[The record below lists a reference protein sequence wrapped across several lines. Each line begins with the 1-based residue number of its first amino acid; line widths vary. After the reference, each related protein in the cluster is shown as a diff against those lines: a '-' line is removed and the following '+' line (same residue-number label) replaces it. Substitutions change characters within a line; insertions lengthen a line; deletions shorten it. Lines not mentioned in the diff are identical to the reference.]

1 LPGTL
6 FYTRFQREQG
16 VRQQM
21 KLVVVGGQV
30 RKVGKTSVIA
40 ELVRGLNS
48 LAWTAVKISHHG
60 GDADSQDSPSADDL
74 PAHLDFLWSEEKDP
88 NGHDDTSRYLA
99 AGARRALWMRA
110 RGGTLAQAL
119 PGLLKALEGDEH
131 VIVESNSILAFLK
144 PTVFLFVIDESRR
157 ELKASARQFLPRADA
172 LVTVGPELKPRIWPG
187 MSLLMLEDKPVFP
200 VSAGEWSNPA
210 LSRFVRER
218 LASAGEQEI
227 LLGPSFPT
235 RE

>member
-1 LPGTL
+1 
-6 FYTRFQREQG
+6 
-16 VRQQM
+16 M

-157 ELKASARQFLPRADA
+157 ELKASARQFLPGRTRWSRWDLSSSRAF
-172 LVTVGPELKPRIWPG
+172 G
-187 MSLLMLEDKPVFP
+187 
-200 VSAGEWSNPA
+200 
-210 LSRFVRER
+210 REC
-218 LASAGEQEI
+218 
-227 LLGPSFPT
+227 PS
-235 RE
+235 